1 MQPRISAIYF
11 VHLAPW
17 GTIKVLRF
25 LLCLSLISLES
36 PILPRVQTGAE
47 EARPRIKMGQ
57 KGPFLSSLDT
67 HLPWSKE
74 GVCPREVQE
83 GPAEAGRAATG
94 GSGSRAEGLL
104 QLLGHLAGQLSPLQG
119 AM

>member
-47 EARPRIKMGQ
+47 EARPRIKMRQ
-57 KGPFLSSLDT
+57 RVRF
-67 HLPWSKE
+67 
-74 GVCPREVQE
+74 CPLWTPTFPGARRVSAP
-83 GPAEAGRAATG
+83 GKPG
-94 GSGSRAEGLL
+94 GAS
-104 QLLGHLAGQLSPLQG
+104 
-119 AM
+119 